1 MTEKKI
7 KCLVVDDDPSIRL
20 LVQRALQKSGFEAA
34 TAADGVEA
42 LKMLE
47 ENEFDLLILD
57 LMMPRLN
64 GFDVVERLSSNASS
78 MPKILV
84 MTAASPSVL
93 RELPVD
99 RVGKIIAKPFELQTL
114 ISSAIAVTESAARP
128 R

>member
-1 MTEKKI
+1 MTEKQI

-42 LKMLE
+42 LRMLE

-64 GFDVVERLSSNASS
+64 GFDVVERLRSNASTT
-78 MPKILV
+78 PKILI
-84 MTAASPSVL
+84 MTAASPNVL
-93 RELPVD
+93 RDLPVD
-99 RVGKIIAKPFELQTL
+99 RVGKIISKPFELQTL
-114 ISSAIAVTESAARP
+114 ISSAIAVAES
-128 R
+128 

>member
-1 MTEKKI
+1 MTEKQI

-42 LKMLE
+42 LRMLE

-64 GFDVVERLSSNASS
+64 GFDVVERLSSNASTT
-78 MPKILV
+78 PKILI
-84 MTAASPSVL
+84 MTAASPNVL
-93 RELPVD
+93 RDLAVD
-99 RVGKIIAKPFELQTL
+99 RVGKIISKPFELQTL
-114 ISSAIAVTESAARP
+114 ISSAIAVAES
-128 R
+128 